1 MAPPNPNLNPRYA
14 NPTAVKGVHRLRR
27 DFMNRGGSKKLGKLG
42 PQTPE
47 EKRFR
52 AYYGLSAVTVLNSLT
67 RARAT
72 GEKLF

>member
-1 MAPPNPNLNPRYA
+1 MAPPNPNSNPRYA
-14 NPTAVKGVHRLRR
+14 NPTTVKGVHRLGK
-27 DFMNRGGSKKLGKLG
+27 DFMNRGSKKLGKLG